1 MIRLHRIRGEELYLN
16 ADLIES
22 MEVTPDTMLTLIDGR
37 KLVVSDSPEAVI
49 DEVARFRARVLSAAD
64 DLRSVPNR
72 PADVVH
78 LVRPEPE
85 PD

>member
-37 KLVVSDSPEAVI
+37 KLVVADSPETVV
-49 DEVARFRARVLSAAD
+49 DEIARFRARVLSAAD
-64 DLRSVPNR
+64 DLRSPAR

-78 LVRPEPE
+78 LVRTEPEPE
-85 PD
+85 

>member
-72 PADVVH
+72 SADVVH

>member
-22 MEVTPDTMLTLIDGR
+22 MELTPETMLTLIDGR
-37 KLVVSDSPEAVI
+37 KLIVADSPEAVV
-49 DEVARFRARVLSAAD
+49 DEIARFRARVLSAAD
-64 DLRSVPNR
+64 DLRSPPAR
-72 PADVVH
+72 PAVVVH

-85 PD
+85 PE

>member
-22 MEVTPDTMLTLIDGR
+22 MEVTPDTLLTLIDGR
-37 KLVVSDSPEAVI
+37 KLVIGDSPETVI
-49 DEVARFRARVLSAAD
+49 DEIARFRARVLSAAD
-64 DLRSVPNR
+64 DLRSVPGR

-85 PD
+85 PE

>member
-37 KLVVSDSPEAVI
+37 KLVVADSPETVV
-49 DEVARFRARVLSAAD
+49 DEIARFRARVLSAAD
-64 DLRSVPNR
+64 DLRSTPTR

-78 LVRPEPE
+78 LVRTEPEPE
-85 PD
+85 